1 MKSVKPCL
9 ISLFLMLVLVFG
21 LVVPAG
27 AATLPEPD
35 ADVYASRYFRDYRA
49 SIKADGSGKVTIKGT
64 VYATHSMTKLGVTK
78 ITVYE
83 SGKTTP
89 VGTYTTG
96 WLRSNVSSASAT
108 VTHQGTAGKSYY
120 ATVTFY
126 AQDENGSETKTRTSS
141 SVTAT

>member
-1 MKSVKPCL
+1 MNSVKTRL
-9 ISLFLMLVLVFG
+9 IPLFLMLVLSFG
-21 LVVPAG
+21 LAVPAG

-35 ADVYASRYFRDYRA
+35 ADVYASRYFRAYTT
-49 SIKADGSGKVTIKGT
+49 SIKAIGNGKLSITGNVQ
-64 VYATHSMTKLGVTK
+64 ATHSMTKLGVTK

-96 WLRSNVSSASAT
+96 WFNSNVSSASAT

-126 AQDENGSETKTRTSS
+126 AQDENGSETKSRTSS
-141 SVTAT
+141 SVTAS

>member
-21 LVVPAG
+21 LAVPAG

-35 ADVYASRYFRDYRA
+35 ADVYASRYFRGYTA
-49 SIKADGSGKVTIKGT
+49 SIKAIGNGKLSITGNVQ
-64 VYATHSMTKLGVTK
+64 ATHSMTKLGGTK
-78 ITVYE
+78 VTVYE
-83 SGKTTP
+83 SGKTSP

-96 WLRSNVSSASAT
+96 WYKTNSISSSFS